1 MYISVAYR
9 CDVGI
14 QGLETNWKREN
25 CDWQGMEGA
34 IGEDGDS
41 EKVGINW
48 ARINWREGKEKRKNV
63 SGEEDRKMKEM
74 GIIGMR

>member
-1 MYISVAYR
+1 
-9 CDVGI
+9 
-14 QGLETNWKREN
+14 
-25 CDWQGMEGA
+25 MEGA

-41 EKVGINW
+41 EEVGINW

>member
-14 QGLETNWKREN
+14 QGWRLTEKEKIVIG
-25 CDWQGMEGA
+25 QGMEGA
-34 IGEDGDS
+34 IGKDRDS
-41 EKVGINW
+41 EEVGINW

-63 SGEEDRKMKEM
+63 SGGEDRKMKEM

>member
-14 QGLETNWKREN
+14 QGLETTEKEKIVIG
-25 CDWQGMEGA
+25 QGMEGA

-41 EKVGINW
+41 EKVGIN
-48 ARINWREGKEKRKNV
+48 
-63 SGEEDRKMKEM
+63 
-74 GIIGMR
+74 